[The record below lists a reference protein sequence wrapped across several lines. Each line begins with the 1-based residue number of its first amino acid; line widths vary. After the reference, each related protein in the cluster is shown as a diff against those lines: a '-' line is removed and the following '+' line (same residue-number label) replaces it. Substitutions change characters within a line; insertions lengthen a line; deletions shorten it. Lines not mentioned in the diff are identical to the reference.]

1 MGYGKKRMGDGT
13 KTNGSTNSDIQS
25 KVNAAYKRRRKVKT
39 SSYGHGGYVSDA
51 MKDRAQGFG
60 IQNPSSSPFT
70 CGSKKK
76 KRKK

>member
-1 MGYGKKRMGDGT
+1 MGYGMKKMGDGT
-13 KTNGSTNSDIQS
+13 KM
-25 KVNAAYKRRRKVKT
+25 KM
-39 SSYGHGGYVSDA
+39 SSYGHGGYVTDA

>member
-1 MGYGKKRMGDGT
+1 MGYGKRKMQDALNT
-13 KTNGSTNSDIQS
+13 KMPG
-25 KVNAAYKRRRKVKT
+25 
-39 SSYGHGGYVSDA
+39 YGHGGYVSDA

>member
-1 MGYGKKRMGDGT
+1 MGYGKKKMGDGT
-13 KTNGSTNSDIQS
+13 K
-25 KVNAAYKRRRKVKT
+25 VKM
-39 SSYGHGGYVSDA
+39 SGYGHGGYVSDA